1 MRKCVSRTLV
11 SRWGL
16 GGRMLIGREVRIG
29 VGIACAA
36 HDQRNGKEVSKSDQV
51 VPIRTSCHT

>member
-1 MRKCVSRTLV
+1 MSRALV

-29 VGIACAA
+29 VGIAGAA